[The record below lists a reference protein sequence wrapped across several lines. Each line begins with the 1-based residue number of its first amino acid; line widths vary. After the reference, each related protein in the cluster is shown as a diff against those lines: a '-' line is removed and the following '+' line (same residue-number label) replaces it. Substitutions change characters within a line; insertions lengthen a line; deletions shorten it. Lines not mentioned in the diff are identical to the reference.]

1 MNWCE
6 YGSCWNCISYHLL
19 IESFNKNRS
28 NRRIWKCIL
37 ENASVSSYMFDQ
49 TDENENTLQNWC
61 KKQHCYPRLLGY
73 YEKNSYQV
81 KTKWF
86 IWHFFQEQKGGQ
98 LMTKTTREYEKH
110 THSKQSPFQ
119 MEFINAK

>member
-19 IESFNKNRS
+19 IESLNKNRS

-61 KKQHCYPRLLGY
+61 KKTTLLF
-73 YEKNSYQV
+73 KV
-81 KTKWF
+81 IKDIMKRTLIK
-86 IWHFFQEQKGGQ
+86 
-98 LMTKTTREYEKH
+98 
-110 THSKQSPFQ
+110 
-119 MEFINAK
+119 